1 MDELIQ
7 RFDLFCKEV
16 CEVNRY
22 FYSEETNLFLD
33 DLYKYITE
41 PPKGI
46 TKHLPCGSSFYR
58 ARAHNFIT
66 TENNYSSTPF
76 APENMKPIPNIRAN
90 GRLNA
95 YNVNAL
101 YLSYDKSTAISEVR
115 ASAGAP
121 VSVAE
126 FKSNKDLTVIRFD
139 YSSNVTGWYSYYKR
153 DITFTLAKRFSQ
165 PLDNHQHQS
174 REYIPTQIISEFLKS
189 KGIDGIEYPS
199 QFISLHEADIKNEAI
214 AELLKTG
221 NRFNLC
227 LFDVNSAD
235 CDPASIEV
243 LKLSK
248 RVNII
253 STYNQ
258 KN

>member
-1 MDELIQ
+1 MDDLIS

-22 FYSEETNLFLD
+22 FYSDDTNQFLD
-33 DLYKYITE
+33 DLYKYITGSS
-41 PPKGI
+41 KGI
-46 TKHLPCGSSFYR
+46 TKLLPCGTSFYR
-58 ARAHNFIT
+58 ARAHDFINT
-66 TENNYSSTPF
+66 DNAYSSTPF
-76 APENMKPIPNIRAN
+76 EPEDMKPIPNIRAN

-101 YLSYDKSTAISEVR
+101 YLSYNKSTAISEAR
-115 ASAGAP
+115 ANAEAP

-139 YSSNVTGWYSYYKR
+139 YSSNVSCWSTYFDR
-153 DITFTLAKRFSQ
+153 DITFTLAHRFSQ
-165 PLDNHQHQS
+165 PLDNPQHQS

-199 QFISLHEADIKNEAI
+199 QFISLHEADIKDEAI
-214 AELLKTG
+214 AELLKTK

-227 LFDVNSAD
+227 LFDMSSAD

-243 LKLSK
+243 LKLIK

-253 STYNQ
+253 STYK
-258 KN
+258 KNT